1 MVEFCNQ
8 LVGFSQIKLVYIQV
22 QSLWF
27 FGLELM
33 WYLFLLF
40 KLMLKMLFPGQLW
53 ATCYGSCACS

>member
-1 MVEFCNQ
+1 MVEFSNQ

-40 KLMLKMLFPGQLW
+40 KLMLKMLFPGKLW
-53 ATCYGSCACS
+53 ATCYGSCACC